1 MDQVSALAAQA
12 WEALRSGWDGIAAR
26 LPPEAGSG
34 FALVLVFLVLVSA
47 AARMGIGTGLARGW
61 RRLRRKRSRR
71 RDFTLVGKRP
81 TPGSGPANWRDRGP
95 DLSDAAEQLRAVT
108 RVEFE
113 KVRLLNASEARFL
126 PVLERVARDQGTGL
140 RVLAQ
145 VSLGEL
151 IRPAAGGSD
160 RVRRAA
166 HASINSKR
174 LDFAIVDRSG
184 LLVVAIEYQG
194 GGHYQGDAA
203 LRDAVKREALRRAG
217 VQMIEIAADEPLEA
231 VAARV
236 GALLSRRGPA

>member
-12 WEALRSGWDGIAAR
+12 WEALRGGWDTVAAR

-34 FALVLVFLVLVSA
+34 FALALVFLVLVYA
-47 AARMGIGTGLARGW
+47 ATRMRIGTGLARGL
-61 RRLRRKRSRR
+61 RRLRRRRSRKPG
-71 RDFTLVGKRP
+71 FTVVGKHP
-81 TPGSGPANWRDRGP
+81 APGSGKANWRDPVP

-126 PVLERVARDQGTGL
+126 PVLERVARAQGTGL

-151 IRPAAGGSD
+151 IRPASGGSD
-160 RVRRAA
+160 RARRAA

-174 LDFAIVDRSG
+174 LDFAIVDRFG

-194 GGHYQGDAA
+194 SGHYQGDAA

-217 VQMIEIAADEPLEA
+217 VQMIEIAADDSPEA
-231 VAARV
+231 VAVRV
-236 GALLSRRGPA
+236 EALLTAKSPA